1 MEENH
6 IYTTSNVPR
15 ACYGNVDDTFA
26 ITSHYLGK
34 TLLKLND
41 FNENIEFTWKKRNNN
56 KVFRKPIDI
65 DQFTHFSSSQPL
77 GKPCNWKGIH

>member
-15 ACYGNVDDTFA
+15 ACYRNVDDTFA

-34 TLLKLND
+34 TLQKLND
-41 FNENIEFTWKKRNNN
+41 FNENIEFTMK
-56 KVFRKPIDI
+56 
-65 DQFTHFSSSQPL
+65 TTS
-77 GKPCNWKGIH
+77 KGSVLFLDCIISLHERREIITKYLENQLT

>member
-15 ACYGNVDDTFA
+15 ACYRNVDDTFA

-41 FNENIEFTWKKRNNN
+41 FNENIEFTMKTASKGSVLFLDCIISLHSLT
-56 KVFRKPIDI
+56 KISLPISH
-65 DQFTHFSSSQPL
+65 QVNHYV
-77 GKPCNWKGIH
+77 